1 MLLVLLLPLSTTS
14 RHCMVSVGF
23 LLFVPRSFAKQN
35 QHYQRIMYFHWGFCT
50 CIWKSPGEF
59 GEVEKGHKM
68 GSWRFS
74 FRNLYRWP
82 AQIRV
87 NSFDAEFGRQEMDG
101 CLPMLDSLLLVVAMP
116 RWASSH
122 WIWYWAVK
130 IMMQP
135 FLLPDQLVI
144 FNGYEWI
151 LMVWLI
157 MHNLW
162 DILFR
167 LLFAHPL
174 TEPGAFV
181 FLTKFSKSYRRDM
194 GT

>member
-14 RHCMVSVGF
+14 RHCMVSVEFTF
-23 LLFVPRSFAKQN
+23 LFLGASRNRTA
-35 QHYQRIMYFHWGFCT
+35 YQRIMYFHWGFL
-50 CIWKSPGEF
+50 CILKIARRVWWSWKRPQNGQLEIF
-59 GEVEKGHKM
+59 
-68 GSWRFS
+68 FS
-74 FRNLYRWP
+74 QLVQMTRP
-82 AQIRV
+82 IRV